1 MGSTTALKSTALQ
14 SPVVKSEAER
24 VEDWKLISGAVTAH
38 KSEEKLSC
46 NTDPDSGVKQW
57 GDFIN
62 EDVEDVDDDDDY
74 LHRREEHWSQSS
86 SGVADDFTA
95 CSAHDCGYCV
105 QGLGLLLPEYQYVA
119 LSK

>member
-1 MGSTTALKSTALQ
+1 MGSTTTLKSTAPQ

-24 VEDWKLISGAVTAH
+24 VEERELINGAVTTH

-46 NTDPDSGVKQW
+46 KTDTNSGVKQW
-57 GDFIN
+57 GNFID
-62 EDVEDVDDDDDY
+62 EDVEDVDDDY
-74 LHRREEHWSQSS
+74 LHRREEHWSPSS
-86 SGVADDFTA
+86 CGDADDFTA

-105 QGLGLLLPEYQYVA
+105 QGLCLLLPEYQYVA